1 MEHVYFPIG
10 SSHITLKGQQE
21 AAGCQEAKAPQ
32 SAILAGNPIT
42 EHTTASHLLCCQE
55 ES

>member
-1 MEHVYFPIG
+1 MEQVYVPIE

-21 AAGCQEAKAPQ
+21 AAGCHEAKAPQ
-32 SAILAGNPIT
+32 SAILTGNPIT
-42 EHTTASHLLCCQE
+42 EHTTTSHLLCRQE